1 MTVEQIFVGLLL
13 VFSWRKRGILW
24 KHSRPIMVRGRNAS
38 HFIKLRE
45 DRQENGFR
53 NSINKGRA
61 ITIMNGVL
69 WNR

>member
-1 MTVEQIFVGLLL
+1 
-13 VFSWRKRGILW
+13 
-24 KHSRPIMVRGRNAS
+24 MVRGRNAS